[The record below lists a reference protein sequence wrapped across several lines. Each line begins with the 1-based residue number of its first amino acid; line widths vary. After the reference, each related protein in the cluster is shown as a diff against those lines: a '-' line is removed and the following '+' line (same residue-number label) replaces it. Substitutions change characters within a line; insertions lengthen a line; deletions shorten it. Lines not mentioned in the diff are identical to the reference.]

1 MTKKQVENAKKFL
14 LKVVNSNNRSQEE
27 RLRAEYYLSVIN
39 KNSLDLYVI
48 DIIGIFVPNTRKYIW
63 NTIINNKK
71 SYDYVEV
78 KTLDNSPNK
87 NRISIVTIKLNEDIR
102 EKAILKA
109 KEYLKENN
117 IKLNDIYFNCF

>member
-14 LKVVNSNNRSQEE
+14 LKVVNSNNRSQKE
-27 RLRAEYYLSVIN
+27 RLKAEYYFSIIN
-39 KNSLDLYVI
+39 ENSLDLYVI
-48 DIIGIFVPNTRKYIW
+48 DIIGMFVPNSKKYIW

-71 SYDYVEV
+71 SYDYIEV